1 MRLTHTHVEYIRKLL
16 ASGATSRAG
25 LAIGKLHPADIAEI
39 FGSLTRSESAT
50 LVSVLFKQKKVGDV
64 LAELPEGILQDVL
77 ETLNDQR
84 IASILE
90 ALDSSEA
97 LQFLATIPEDRH
109 EAILALLPPPQRSAI
124 ERLLIYPEDSAGYCM
139 TTSFMSV
146 DVSMTA
152 REAVDTIRRQSE
164 DVEAPLYVYVLEEAG
179 RLAGVIPLR
188 RMVTCPQ
195 DTPVRDLMLTDPF
208 TVNENTDREVA
219 ASVARRYNLMAVP
232 VVNDSHRLVGVIP
245 GDSLFDVMEKEATED
260 MYRMAGLS
268 EADRVFTPVR
278 IAFRQRFPWVWINL
292 FTASVAAFVVS
303 RFEGVI
309 SNMAIIAAFMPLVA
323 GMGGNAGN
331 QSLIVIT
338 RGMALGELEFSSGLR
353 AVLKEAALGTM
364 LGLVAGMVA
373 GCIALVYPGVEKAH
387 LLGLVV
393 LMAMVANMGLA
404 GVLGA
409 AIPLMLRAIGRD
421 PALGSNIL
429 LTAFTDSVGYLLLL
443 GLGMLIIL

>member
-90 ALDSSEA
+90 ELDSNEA

-109 EAILALLPPPQRSAI
+109 EAILALLPPAQRSAI

-208 TVNENTDREVA
+208 TVNENTDREEA
-219 ASVARRYNLMAVP
+219 ASIARRYNLMAVP
-232 VVNDSHRLVGVIP
+232 VVNDNHRLVGVIP

-278 IAFRQRFPWVWINL
+278 LAFRQRFPWVWINL

-353 AVLKEAALGTM
+353 AVLKEAALGAM
-364 LGLVAGMVA
+364 LGLVAGVVA

>member
-16 ASGATSRAG
+16 ASGAISRAG

-90 ALDSSEA
+90 ELESNEA

-109 EAILALLPPPQRSAI
+109 EAILALLPPQQRSAI

-188 RMVTCPQ
+188 RMVTCPH

-208 TVNENTDREVA
+208 TVNENTDREEA
-219 ASVARRYNLMAVP
+219 ASIARRYNLMAVP
-232 VVNDSHRLVGVIP
+232 VVNDNHRLVGVIP

-278 IAFRQRFPWVWINL
+278 LAFRQRFPWVWINL
-292 FTASVAAFVVS
+292 FTASIAAFVVS

-309 SNMAIIAAFMPLVA
+309 SNIAIIAAFMPLVA

-353 AVLKEAALGTM
+353 AVLKEAALGAM
-364 LGLVAGMVA
+364 LGLVAGIVA
-373 GCIALVYPGVEKAH
+373 GSIALVYPGVERAH

-404 GVLGA
+404 GILGA
-409 AIPLMLRAIGRD
+409 AIPLMLRAMGRD

>member
-25 LAIGKLHPADIAEI
+25 LAIGKIHPADIAEI

-90 ALDSSEA
+90 ELDSSEA
-97 LQFLATIPEDRH
+97 LQFLSTIPEDRH
-109 EAILALLPPPQRSAI
+109 EEILALLPPDQRRAI
-124 ERLLIYPEDSAGYCM
+124 EQLLIYPEDSAGYCM

-188 RMVTCPQ
+188 RLVTCPQ

-219 ASVARRYNLMAVP
+219 ASIARRYNLMAVP
-232 VVNDSHRLVGVIP
+232 VVNDNHRLVGVIP

-278 IAFRQRFPWVWINL
+278 IAFRQRFPWVWVNL
-292 FTASVAAFVVS
+292 FTATVAAFVVS
-303 RFEGVI
+303 RFEGII

-338 RGMALGELEFSSGLR
+338 RGMALGELEFSSGFR
-353 AVLKEAALGTM
+353 AVLKEASLGAM
-364 LGLVAGMVA
+364 LGLVAGVVA
-373 GCIALVYPGVEKAH
+373 GCIALVYPGVERAH

-404 GVLGA
+404 GILGA